1 MLKITTKTS
10 VEGEVWELEGKLSGD
25 WAVELKRCWKEQRRR
40 ADLPLQLH
48 LKAVSYID
56 ATGKLVLA
64 EMFGAG
70 VEIRGGGCMTK
81 GVVDEIVREAASG

>member
-1 MLKITTKTS
+1 MLKITSRTS
-10 VEGEVWELEGKLSGD
+10 EDGELWELEGKLSGD
-25 WAVELKRCWKEQRRR
+25 WALELKRCWKEGRHR

-56 ATGKLVLA
+56 TTGKLVLT
-64 EMFGAG
+64 EMHGEG

-81 GVVDEIVREAASG
+81 GVVEEIVRGAVGN